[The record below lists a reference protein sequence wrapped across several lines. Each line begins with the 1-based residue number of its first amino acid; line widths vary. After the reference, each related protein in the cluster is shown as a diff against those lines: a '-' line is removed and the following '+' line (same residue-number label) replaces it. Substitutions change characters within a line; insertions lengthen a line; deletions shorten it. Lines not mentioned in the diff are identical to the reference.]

1 MGALILIGLLFLLI
15 GLGVLIGGIVTTVRQ
30 SRRSAG
36 RAATTG
42 KVVGLV
48 KRVFTPGSAGLY
60 CPVVEF
66 ITQSGET
73 VRFESDFGTM
83 PASHSVGQSIPIRYD
98 PADPQKAEID
108 SATSHWLVPGCMI
121 GMGLGFLGLG
131 SVLMLMG
138 IVVLTSSAG

>member
-15 GLGVLIGGIVTTVRQ
+15 GLAVLIGGVVTTVRQ

-60 CPVVEF
+60 CPVIEF

-83 PASHSVGQSIPIRYD
+83 P
-98 PADPQKAEID
+98 
-108 SATSHWLVPGCMI
+108 T
-121 GMGLGFLGLG
+121 
-131 SVLMLMG
+131 G
-138 IVVLTSSAG
+138 IVWGSQYQCVTIRQIRRRLKSTRPRRVGWYRDA